1 VRIARRTPTRK
12 GNHQRGLSPI
22 KLYLTAGACSLAD
35 HIALHEAGLEVDHVR
50 VDLRTGRTEDGGD
63 FNEVNPKGYVPA
75 LVLDDGQ
82 LLTENVAILYWI
94 AEQAPRL
101 APGGNLGRTRL
112 IEMLAFIG
120 SELHKPFVRSLF
132 PTSDAE
138 RQVAEDAIRKRLGF
152 LAARLQGDYLF
163 GNEVSV
169 ADAYLYVM
177 LRWAEMQSIEVPEP
191 LSAFARRMEARPA
204 VRQALKH
211 EGLA

>member
-1 VRIARRTPTRK
+1 M
-12 GNHQRGLSPI
+12 
-22 KLYLTAGACSLAD
+22 KLYLAPGACSLAD
-35 HIALHEAGLEVDHVR
+35 HIALHEAGLAFDHVR
-50 VDLRTGRTEDGGD
+50 VDLRTKRTEDGRD
-63 FNEVNPKGYVPA
+63 FHEVNPKGYVPA

-112 IEMLAFIG
+112 VEMLAFIG

-138 RQVAEDAIRKRLGF
+138 KQAAEAAIRKRFAF
-152 LAARLQGDYLF
+152 LAEQVQGDYLF

-177 LRWAEMQSIEVPEP
+177 LRWAQMQSIEVPEP
-191 LSAFARRMEARPA
+191 LSAFARRMEVRPA
-204 VRQALKH
+204 VRQALKD